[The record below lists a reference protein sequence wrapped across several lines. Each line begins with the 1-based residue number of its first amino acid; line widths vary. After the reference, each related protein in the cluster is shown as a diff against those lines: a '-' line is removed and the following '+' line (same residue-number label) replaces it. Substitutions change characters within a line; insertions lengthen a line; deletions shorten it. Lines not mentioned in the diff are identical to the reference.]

1 MEDSIL
7 IRYLTIE
14 ELQNLIRSTIR
25 EEIQLALDKKPDE
38 NKYMTRKEAAA
49 LLKISLPTLNQYIKI
64 GIINGFRIGTRVLYK
79 LKDLESKMNVIITNR
94 YAHGKLR

>member
-14 ELQNLIRSTIR
+14 ELQNIIRSAIR
-25 EEIQLALDKKPDE
+25 EEIQLALDKKLDE
-38 NKYMTRKEAAA
+38 NKYLTRKEAAA
-49 LLKISLPTLNQYIKI
+49 LLKISLPTLNQYTKI

-79 LKDLESKMNVIITNR
+79 LKDLESKMNEIITSR

>member
-25 EEIQLALDKKPDE
+25 EEIQLALDKKLDE
-38 NKYMTRKEAAA
+38 NKYLTRKESAA
-49 LLKISLPTLNQYIKI
+49 LLKISLPTLNQYTKI

-79 LKDLESKMNVIITNR
+79 LKDLESKMNEIISNR
-94 YAHGKLR
+94 YAHGKVR

>member
-14 ELQNLIRSTIR
+14 ELQNIIRSTIR

-38 NKYMTRKEAAA
+38 NKYLTKKEAAA
-49 LLKISLPTLNQYIKI
+49 LLKISIPTLHQYTKL
-64 GIINGFRIGTRVLYK
+64 GIIKGSRIGTRVLYN
-79 LKDLESKMNVIITNR
+79 LKDLESSMNEIITSR